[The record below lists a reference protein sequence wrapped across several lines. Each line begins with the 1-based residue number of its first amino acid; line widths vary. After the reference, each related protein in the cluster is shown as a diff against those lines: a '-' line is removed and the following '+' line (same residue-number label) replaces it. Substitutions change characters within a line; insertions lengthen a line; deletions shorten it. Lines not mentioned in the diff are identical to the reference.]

1 MLSRTTIV
9 LRKYIFDKDYK
20 AFEGSFSTECQDTF
34 LPSSFKLLTNILLL
48 GTFIDSRKEK
58 LEQPMLINL
67 QLIAYN
73 NINRS
78 HQERTFHRLFKIRE
92 SPLFMYLWMLI
103 HAKARRKCLMH
114 GCPAQESQFLTHEF
128 SNFQQF

>member
-73 NINRS
+73 SINRS

-92 SPLFMYLWMLI
+92 SPLFMYL
-103 HAKARRKCLMH
+103 
-114 GCPAQESQFLTHEF
+114 
-128 SNFQQF
+128 